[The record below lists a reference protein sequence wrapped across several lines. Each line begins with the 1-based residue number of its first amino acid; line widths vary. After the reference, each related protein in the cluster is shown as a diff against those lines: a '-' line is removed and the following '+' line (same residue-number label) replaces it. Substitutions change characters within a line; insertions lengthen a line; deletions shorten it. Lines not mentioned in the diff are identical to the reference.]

1 MKDMVSNIYTIY
13 WGIVLRDEISVLVIA
28 AIASLVLIA
37 HIHKT
42 TNSSLIRKG
51 MLPPQERNYG
61 PLIALKK
68 RILVYF
74 MAYTIPVETAFFLVN
89 LIYVKINSSLFNLIM
104 SVSSSTLPA
113 ALKASSQ
120 VLGFVGIFGTGFLIP
135 SVIAYVAFISYSYFR
150 RSNPLYGKEGPRT
163 EFKM

>member
-1 MKDMVSNIYTIY
+1 MVSNIYTIY
-13 WGIVLRDEISVLVIA
+13 WGIVLRDEITVLVIA
-28 AIASLVLIA
+28 TIASLVLISY
-37 HIHKT
+37 ISRT
-42 TNSSLIRKG
+42 TNPTLIRKG

-74 MAYTIPVETAFFLVN
+74 LVYTIPVETVFFLVN

-120 VLGFVGIFGTGFLIP
+120 VLGFVGVFGTGFLIP
-135 SVIAYVAFISYSYFR
+135 SVVAYIAFILYSYFR
-150 RSNPLYGKEGPRT
+150 RSSPLYRKDGPRT
-163 EFKM
+163 ESKMRL